1 MYYEYMTIQN
11 KQKRLVASTLAD
23 LSIGARA
30 ASPGDD
36 VPKMGDGLPINA
48 TNRDEQGTPC
58 SNTQRN
64 GPYQMLRG
72 FTGTQLGSARGF
84 SWRQIS

>member
-48 TNRDEQGTPC
+48 TNRY
-58 SNTQRN
+58 SAR
-64 GPYQMLRG
+64 
-72 FTGTQLGSARGF
+72 LGSGILLAANFIAPTLNR
-84 SWRQIS
+84 